1 VGREESGVEPLP
13 LLLSPVTLTAILFQ
27 NPFADV
33 EAMSWYSALV
43 MYGCHD
49 TGGALLVEDSD
60 IKLIPSI
67 IEKVL
72 LPKLTGIPILS
83 IFNDGCNAQSDHRH
97 NTASRGAMKTKTRK
111 GRIIWNHVAGKCWD
125 LLA

>member
-1 VGREESGVEPLP
+1 
-13 LLLSPVTLTAILFQ
+13 
-27 NPFADV
+27 
-33 EAMSWYSALV
+33 MSWYSALV

-83 IFNDGCNAQSDHRH
+83 IFNDGYNAQSDHLH
-97 NTASRGAMKTKTRK
+97 ITASRGSLKHFHVLNGKLK
-111 GRIIWNHVAGKCWD
+111 GWMMCSWKM
-125 LLA
+125 L